1 MATEMRHDTSMILDR
16 AETHRGTH
24 LYMVFRAVFQLFSFG
39 DICRDIGGR
48 NFSSRQENRGFTCWI
63 EGMELDGGI
72 CLEEYS
78 KQSGDA
84 VAEGGGR
91 VAALKLN

>member
-1 MATEMRHDTSMILDR
+1 MATEMRHDASMILDR

-24 LYMVFRAVFQLFSFG
+24 LNMMFRAVLQLFSFG
-39 DICRDIGGR
+39 DIRRDIGGR
-48 NFSSRQENRGFTCWI
+48 NFGSRRENRGFTRWI
-63 EGMELDGGI
+63 EGVELDGGI

-84 VAEGGGR
+84 VTEGGGR
-91 VAALKLN
+91 VTALKFD